1 MSQIAR
7 NIEGL
12 IGNTPLLELSKTEKA
27 LNLKGRVLAKLEFA
41 NPGRSV
47 KDRVALALI
56 NQAERE
62 GLINKGTTIIEP
74 TSGNTGV
81 GLAIVAASR
90 GYKIILTMPDSMTI
104 ERRKLLSALGARLE
118 LTPAY
123 EGMPGAIRRAQQL
136 AREIGNAFIP
146 QQFANKANPE
156 AHRKTTAQE
165 ILRDTEGKVDIFI
178 SGVGTGGTITG
189 VGEVLRQHNPDA
201 QIIAVEPHDSAVLSG
216 HKPGPHKLQG
226 IGAGFVPPV
235 LNTNIYDEIFRVKND
250 DAFETARVL
259 AEQEVKMAET
269 KKLSLI
275 AFSGDF
281 DKLTAV
287 FTLATGAA
295 AVGYEVNIF
304 FTFWGLDA
312 IKQKKG
318 RAFIGSNWL
327 TKTFGY
333 MMGGLSVAPNSR
345 FNFLGIGPKIFRYLM
360 RKNNVATLEELVE
373 AAGALGVNMY
383 ACEMA
388 MHILGLK
395 KSDFIHEVKDVLGV
409 ATFLNISEGGRT
421 LFI

>member
-27 LNLKGRVLAKLEFA
+27 LNLKGKVLAKLEFA

-90 GYKIILTMPDSMTI
+90 GYRIILTMPDAMTI
-104 ERRKLLSALGARLE
+104 ERRKLLQALGARLE

-136 AREIGNAFIP
+136 AKEIGNAFIP

-156 AHRKTTAQE
+156 AHRQTTAQE

-259 AEQEVKMAET
+259 AEQEGLLVGI
-269 KKLSLI
+269 S
-275 AFSGDF
+275 S
-281 DKLTAV
+281 
-287 FTLATGAA
+287 GAA
-295 AVGYEVNIF
+295 AYAAIEVAKRLENKDKNIVVLLPD
-304 FTFWGLDA
+304 TGE
-312 IKQKKG
+312 
-318 RAFIGSNWL
+318 
-327 TKTFGY
+327 
-333 MMGGLSVAPNSR
+333 
-345 FNFLGIGPKIFRYLM
+345 RYLS
-360 RKNNVATLEELVE
+360 TGLYDYEEE
-373 AAGALGVNMY
+373 
-383 ACEMA
+383 E
-388 MHILGLK
+388 
-395 KSDFIHEVKDVLGV
+395 
-409 ATFLNISEGGRT
+409 
-421 LFI
+421 

>member
-1 MSQIAR
+1 MAQIAR

-27 LNLKGRVLAKLEFA
+27 LNLKGRVLAKLEFV

-90 GYKIILTMPDSMTI
+90 GYKIILTMPDAMTI
-104 ERRKLLSALGARLE
+104 ERRKLLQALGAKLE

-136 AREIGNAFIP
+136 AKEIGNAFIP

-189 VGEVLRQHNPDA
+189 VGEVLRQQNPDV
-201 QIIAVEPHDSAVLSG
+201 QIIAVEPNDSVVLSG

-259 AEQEVKMAET
+259 AEQEGLLVGI
-269 KKLSLI
+269 S
-275 AFSGDF
+275 S
-281 DKLTAV
+281 
-287 FTLATGAA
+287 GAA
-295 AVGYEVNIF
+295 AYAAIEVAKRLENKDKNIVVLLPD
-304 FTFWGLDA
+304 TGE
-312 IKQKKG
+312 
-318 RAFIGSNWL
+318 
-327 TKTFGY
+327 
-333 MMGGLSVAPNSR
+333 
-345 FNFLGIGPKIFRYLM
+345 RYLS
-360 RKNNVATLEELVE
+360 
-373 AAGALGVNMY
+373 AGLY
-383 ACEMA
+383 EYE
-388 MHILGLK
+388 
-395 KSDFIHEVKDVLGV
+395 D
-409 ATFLNISEGGRT
+409 
-421 LFI
+421 